1 MCIAS
6 KLDTTT
12 ATEVTEGTTEE
23 STDDDNDSV
32 KTAIEQNVNTPISKS
47 FAADNKPNN
56 QVILVV

>member
-12 ATEVTEGTTEE
+12 ATEVTEGTPEE

-32 KTAIEQNVNTPISKS
+32 KTAIEQNVNTPISKL